1 MRLCLLRP
9 PRGPVPHPSRFLS
22 QARDSWPMVLKR
34 SSAKKSV
41 AKKSVAKKSVAKAP
55 TAKRS
60 AAKKSPAKKTVK
72 KAKKRS

>member
-1 MRLCLLRP
+1 MSFCLATL

-41 AKKSVAKKSVAKAP
+41 AKKSVAKAP